1 MSVGSN
7 RKASLKVK
15 TPLEDIQNPLKKILK
30 LKNN

>member
-15 TPLEDIQNPLKKILK
+15 TPLEDIQNPLKKK
-30 LKNN
+30 KF